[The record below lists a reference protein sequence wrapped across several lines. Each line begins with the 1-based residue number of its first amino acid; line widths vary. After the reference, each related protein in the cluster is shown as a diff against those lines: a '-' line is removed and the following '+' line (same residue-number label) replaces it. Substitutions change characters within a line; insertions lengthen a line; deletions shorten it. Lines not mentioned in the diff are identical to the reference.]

1 MRRSGLMA
9 LAALLVIG
17 AAPAGV
23 SADPPKDRITLPDGF
38 LPEGISIR
46 PNGTF
51 YVGSIPT
58 GAVFAGDVRTG
69 EGSVLVEPAEGRSA
83 VGLKV
88 DRGRIFVSGGETGQ
102 AYVYSA
108 NTGEEIAVFQLSNE
122 GGLINDVVVTRRA
135 AWFTD
140 SFLPVLYRVP
150 LRAGGAPHADGRFD
164 VVPYSGDI
172 RYREGFNVNGIEAA
186 EDGDRLVVVQ
196 SNTGLLFSVNPDT
209 GRTRVIDLGDERV
222 RNGDGLLLEGDC
234 LYVVRGFNNLIA
246 LVDLEDGLREG
257 DVVKRIRDEDFDVP
271 TTLDDY
277 RGRLYV
283 VNARFDTPVTPETE
297 YWVAVVRKAHC

>member
-1 MRRSGLMA
+1 MRRALLTV
-9 LAALLVIG
+9 LAALLTVGG
-17 AAPAGV
+17 AASGV
-23 SADPPKDRITLPDGF
+23 AADPPGDRIPLPDGF

-46 PNGTF
+46 ADGTF
-51 YVGSIPT
+51 YVASIAT

-69 EGSVLVEPAEGRSA
+69 DGSVLVESVEGRSA
-83 VGLKV
+83 VGLEV
-88 DRGRIFVSGGETGQ
+88 NRGRIFVAGGETGQ
-102 AYVYSA
+102 AYVYDA
-108 NTGEEIAVFQLSNE
+108 DTGEDIAVFQLSDE

-140 SFLPVLYRVP
+140 SILPVLYRVP
-150 LRAGGAPHADGRFD
+150 LRAGGAPYADGRFD

-222 RNGDGLLLEGDC
+222 RNGDGLLLDGDC

-246 LVDLEDGLREG
+246 LVELEDGLREG